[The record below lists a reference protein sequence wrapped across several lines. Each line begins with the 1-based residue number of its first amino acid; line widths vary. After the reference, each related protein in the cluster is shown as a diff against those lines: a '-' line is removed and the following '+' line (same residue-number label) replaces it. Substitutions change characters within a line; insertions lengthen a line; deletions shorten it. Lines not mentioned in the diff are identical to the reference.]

1 MDGSGERFEVPLR
14 EAAAEL
20 ARLGAEGGGLG
31 GGLDG
36 GFQLVLAESCTGGLI
51 AAVLTGI
58 PGASKW
64 FCGSSVVYQEA
75 SKFTWLDI
83 SEKLIDQY
91 SAESP
96 ETTAAMSR
104 AILNVTQHATLSLA
118 TTGHLEPDSQRS
130 RPEPHVFVSIVS
142 RGGAMERGHAVE
154 MPLSGESR
162 LDRQRHAAAIAVR
175 ALIDFLSN

>member
-1 MDGSGERFEVPLR
+1 MDVSGERFEVPLR
-14 EAAAEL
+14 QAACEL
-20 ARLGAEGGGLG
+20 ARLGAEC

-51 AAVLTGI
+51 AASLTGV

-75 SKFTWLDI
+75 SKFSWLNI

-104 AILNVTQHATLSLA
+104 AILDVTPHATLSLA
-118 TTGHLEPDSQRS
+118 TTGHLEPDSQRARS
-130 RPEPHVFVSIVS
+130 EPHVFVSIAS
-142 RGGAMERGHAVE
+142 REGGTIEFGHAVE
-154 MPLSGESR
+154 MPLMGESR
-162 LDRQRHAAAIAVR
+162 LDRQRQAAAIAIH
-175 ALIDFLSN
+175 ALIDFLRN